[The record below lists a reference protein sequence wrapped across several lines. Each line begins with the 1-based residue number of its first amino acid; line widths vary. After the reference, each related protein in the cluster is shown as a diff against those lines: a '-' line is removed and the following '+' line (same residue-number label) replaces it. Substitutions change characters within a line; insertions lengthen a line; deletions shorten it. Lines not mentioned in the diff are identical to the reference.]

1 MWANTTG
8 ILVKASNLGDTDVS
22 NIATS
27 GVDFT
32 FEGFLIRT
40 VLRNREPWFVAQDVC
55 SALGLRNPTMA
66 LSALDNDERAKF
78 NLGRQGLANIINESG
93 LYTLILRCRDAV
105 KPGTVPH
112 RFRKWVT
119 NEVLPAIRKTGRYEH
134 PVTTP
139 RRTAEPLTRSDM
151 KNLNHL
157 VVMMTR
163 QFSRTGSWRLGVWHA
178 LRRATG
184 VPSPELFTVD
194 DLPAL
199 TEECRRIIQITSE
212 AGEMIGRIEREAV
225 RRIVRHRED
234 CEMVLGELQRECNSQ
249 RLSNAGMR
257 QLERYEQIALRK
269 LEQRVIA

>member
-1 MWANTTG
+1 MNNS
-8 ILVKASNLGDTDVS
+8 VEHYY
-22 NIATS
+22 
-27 GVDFT
+27 
-32 FEGFLIRT
+32 FEGHSVRT
-40 VLRNREPWFVAQDVC
+40 VIIDDRIWFVAKDVC
-55 SALGLRNPTMA
+55 NALQIAHTGSAIR
-66 LSALDNDERAKF
+66 SLDHDERGVH
-78 NLGRQGLANIINESG
+78 LTHTLSGSQQMSIINESG

-119 NEVLPAIRKTGRYEH
+119 NEVLPAIRKTGRYQH
-134 PVTTP
+134 PVATP

-178 LRRATG
+178 LRRAAG

-234 CEMVLGELQRECNSQ
+234 CEMVLAELQRECNSQ

>member
-1 MWANTTG
+1 MIVTSQ
-8 ILVKASNLGDTDVS
+8 ISHFYFEHQAS
-22 NIATS
+22 
-27 GVDFT
+27 
-32 FEGFLIRT
+32 IRT
-40 VLRNREPWFVAQDVC
+40 VLIDSEPWFVAKDVC
-55 SALGLRNPTMA
+55 SAIDIDVTQTRK
-66 LSALDNDERAKF
+66 LDDDER
-78 NLGRQGLANIINESG
+78 GLYSIQTLSGYQQMSIINESG

-119 NEVLPAIRKTGRYEH
+119 NEVLPAIRKTGRYQH
-134 PVTTP
+134 PVATR

-178 LRRATG
+178 LRRAAG

-194 DLPAL
+194 DLPAF

-234 CEMVLGELQRECNSQ
+234 CEMVLAELQRECNSQ

>member
-1 MWANTTG
+1 MTTHVTHFYFHNSSVRIQVING
-8 ILVKASNLGDTDVS
+8 
-22 NIATS
+22 
-27 GVDFT
+27 
-32 FEGFLIRT
+32 
-40 VLRNREPWFVAQDVC
+40 EPWFCLKDVC
-55 SALGLRNPTMA
+55 NILTIENSRRVAA
-66 LSALDNDERAKF
+66 EILSQDGVRKTYIIDSLSRKQEAAF
-78 NLGRQGLANIINESG
+78 INEPN
-93 LYTLILRCRDAV
+93 LYRVIFRSN
-105 KPGTVPH
+105 KPEA
-112 RFRKWVT
+112 RQFQDWVF
-119 NEVLPAIRKTGRYEH
+119 NEVLPAIRKTGHYQH

-157 VVMMTR
+157 VVLMTR

-178 LRRATG
+178 LRRAAG

-234 CEMVLGELQRECNSQ
+234 CDMVLAELQRECNSQ

>member
-1 MWANTTG
+1 MTTQLTHFYFRHSSVRIQVIDG
-8 ILVKASNLGDTDVS
+8 
-22 NIATS
+22 
-27 GVDFT
+27 
-32 FEGFLIRT
+32 
-40 VLRNREPWFVAQDVC
+40 EPWFCLKDVC
-55 SALGLRNPTMA
+55 DILSVSVASPSRFQMDMTGVTKNVIPTI
-66 LSALDNDERAKF
+66 SGNQKITF
-78 NLGRQGLANIINESG
+78 INEPN
-93 LYTLILRCRDAV
+93 LYRVIFRSN
-105 KPGTVPH
+105 KPEA
-112 RFRKWVT
+112 RQFQDWVF
-119 NEVLPAIRKTGRYEH
+119 NGVLPAIRKTGRYER

-184 VPSPELFTVD
+184 VSSPELFTVD

-234 CEMVLGELQRECNSQ
+234 CEMVFAELQRECNSQ

-269 LEQRVIA
+269 LEQRVMA

>member
-1 MWANTTG
+1 MANQ
-8 ILVKASNLGDTDVS
+8 ISHFYFEHRAS
-22 NIATS
+22 
-27 GVDFT
+27 
-32 FEGFLIRT
+32 IRT
-40 VLRNREPWFVAQDVC
+40 VLIDSEPWFVAKDVC
-55 SALGLRNPTMA
+55 AAIDIDVTQIRK
-66 LSALDNDERAKF
+66 LDDDER
-78 NLGRQGLANIINESG
+78 GLYSIQTLSGSQQMSIINESG

-119 NEVLPAIRKTGRYEH
+119 NEVLPAIRKTGRYQH
-134 PVTTP
+134 PVATP

-157 VVMMTR
+157 VVLMTR

-199 TEECRRIIQITSE
+199 TEECRRILQITSE

>member
-1 MWANTTG
+1 MANQ
-8 ILVKASNLGDTDVS
+8 ISHFYFEHRAS
-22 NIATS
+22 
-27 GVDFT
+27 
-32 FEGFLIRT
+32 IRT
-40 VLRNREPWFVAQDVC
+40 VLIDSEPWFVAKDVC
-55 SALGLRNPTMA
+55 AAIDIDVTQTRK
-66 LSALDNDERAKF
+66 LDDDER
-78 NLGRQGLANIINESG
+78 GLYSIQTLSGSQQMSIINESG

-119 NEVLPAIRKTGRYEH
+119 NEVLPAIRKTGRYQH
-134 PVTTP
+134 PVATP
-139 RRTAEPLTRSDM
+139 RHTAEPLTRSDM

-163 QFSRTGSWRLGVWHA
+163 QFSRVGSWRLGVWHA

-212 AGEMIGRIEREAV
+212 AGDMIGRIEQEAV
-225 RRIVRHRED
+225 RRIVRNRED
-234 CEMVLGELQRECNSQ
+234 CDMVLAELQRECNSQ
-249 RLSNAGMR
+249 RISDAGMR
-257 QLERYEQIALRK
+257 QLERHEQIALRR
-269 LEQRVIA
+269 LENRVIS

>member
-1 MWANTTG
+1 MTSQ
-8 ILVKASNLGDTDVS
+8 ISHFYFEHQAS
-22 NIATS
+22 
-27 GVDFT
+27 
-32 FEGFLIRT
+32 IRT
-40 VLRNREPWFVAQDVC
+40 VLIDSEPWFVAKDVC
-55 SALGLRNPTMA
+55 SAINIDVTQTRK
-66 LSALDNDERAKF
+66 LDDDER
-78 NLGRQGLANIINESG
+78 GLYSIQTLSGYQQMSIINESG

-105 KPGTVPH
+105 KPGTVPY

-119 NEVLPAIRKTGRYEH
+119 NEVLPAIRKTGYYQH
-134 PVTTP
+134 PVATP

-163 QFSRTGSWRLGVWHA
+163 QFSRVGSWRLGVWHA

-225 RRIVRHRED
+225 RRIVRNRED
-234 CEMVLGELQRECNSQ
+234 CDMVLAELQRECNSQ
-249 RLSNAGMR
+249 RISDAGMR
-257 QLERYEQIALRK
+257 QLERHEQIALRR
-269 LEQRVIA
+269 LENRVIS

>member
-1 MWANTTG
+1 MANQ
-8 ILVKASNLGDTDVS
+8 ISHFYFEHRAS
-22 NIATS
+22 
-27 GVDFT
+27 
-32 FEGFLIRT
+32 IRT
-40 VLRNREPWFVAQDVC
+40 VLIDSEPWFVAKDVC
-55 SALGLRNPTMA
+55 AAIDIDVTQIRK
-66 LSALDNDERAKF
+66 LDDDER
-78 NLGRQGLANIINESG
+78 GLYSIQTLSGSQQMSIINESG

-134 PVTTP
+134 PVATP

-178 LRRATG
+178 LRRAAG

-234 CEMVLGELQRECNSQ
+234 CEMVLAELQRECNSQ

>member
-1 MWANTTG
+1 MTNQ
-8 ILVKASNLGDTDVS
+8 ISHFYFEHQAS
-22 NIATS
+22 
-27 GVDFT
+27 
-32 FEGFLIRT
+32 IRT
-40 VLRNREPWFVAQDVC
+40 VLIDSEPWFVAKDVC
-55 SALGLRNPTMA
+55 SAIDIDVTQTRK
-66 LSALDNDERAKF
+66 LDDDER
-78 NLGRQGLANIINESG
+78 GLYSIQTLSGYQQMSIINESG

-134 PVTTP
+134 PVATP

-212 AGEMIGRIEREAV
+212 AGDMIGRIEQEAV

-234 CEMVLGELQRECNSQ
+234 CGIVLAELQRECNSQ
-249 RLSNAGMR
+249 RLSAAGMR
-257 QLERYEQIALRK
+257 QLERYEQIALRR
-269 LEQRVIA
+269 LENRVIS

>member
-1 MWANTTG
+1 MTSQ
-8 ILVKASNLGDTDVS
+8 ISHFYFEHQAS
-22 NIATS
+22 
-27 GVDFT
+27 
-32 FEGFLIRT
+32 IRT
-40 VLRNREPWFVAQDVC
+40 VLIDSEPWFVAKDVC
-55 SALGLRNPTMA
+55 SAIDIDVTQTRK
-66 LSALDNDERAKF
+66 LDDDER
-78 NLGRQGLANIINESG
+78 GLYSIQTLSGYQQMSIINESG

-119 NEVLPAIRKTGRYEH
+119 NEVLPAIRKTGRYQH
-134 PVTTP
+134 PVATP

-163 QFSRTGSWRLGVWHA
+163 QFSRVGSWRLGVWHA

-212 AGEMIGRIEREAV
+212 AGDMIGRIEQEAV
-225 RRIVRHRED
+225 RRIVRHSED
-234 CEMVLGELQRECNSQ
+234 CGIVLAELQRECNSQ
-249 RLSNAGMR
+249 RLSAAGMR
-257 QLERYEQIALRK
+257 QLERYEQIALRR